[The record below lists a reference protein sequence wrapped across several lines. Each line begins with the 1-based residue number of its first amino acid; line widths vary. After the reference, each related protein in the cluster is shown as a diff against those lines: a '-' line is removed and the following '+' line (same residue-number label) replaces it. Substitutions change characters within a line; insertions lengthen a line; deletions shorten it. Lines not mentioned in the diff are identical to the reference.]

1 MMSRIPIEL
10 AGWLGAALLLL
21 AYALVSFR
29 RLRPDSAPYQSLNVV
44 GSCLLVVNTVYNHA
58 YPSAV
63 VNLVWIV
70 IAIVAY
76 LRALIRTDGQA
87 RI

>member
-1 MMSRIPIEL
+1 MTRVLIEL

-29 RLRPDSAPYQSLNVV
+29 KIRPDSAAYQSMNVI
-44 GSCLLVVNTVYNHA
+44 GSCLLVVNTVYLHA
-58 YPSAV
+58 YPSAM
-63 VNLVWIV
+63 VNIVWIV

-76 LRALIRTDGQA
+76 VRAIANAGGPAST
-87 RI
+87 